1 MVFSASLR
9 SSFSRSGRASAKVPI
24 STPKDV
30 KSPDNESNCDALDAY
45 YVDSRDERSFGST
58 SAGSSR
64 FDGSAASSYDDDWS
78 RAESSAFF
86 SADASSYFS
95 RDEGHSYFS
104 RDNGG
109 SAYSR
114 DDASSCPDDHTEFEK
129 QKPNEEKVDGNVE
142 TAAIEVD
149 IENNTVSYFQRAF
162 SNFSFISE
170 VGQEVELDSAS
181 VTYFISD
188 TDTNTKSTNETA
200 GNTDDTHNTPAKTNH
215 TTNTAEKTKDT
226 NDDTEVT
233 NDSPNENERSVSDKN
248 TVPILYGDK
257 VYEPKPV
264 KTFGESISYGG
275 NSASCVASSSTPAGA
290 FAGNGTSNGSRPSL
304 SFFKKKPKSILT
316 PITQSKY
323 GTNTRPAHLLSVS
336 KESQDSKKRISVDS
350 NEGSVSQSNHG
361 KKTRPKQHNPRKFER
376 RSSKNS
382 RSSVGGRSKS
392 VERHTVT
399 DDSVGLVGTHKRS
412 KSLERRNPESTN
424 IEDGRDDRAKLRH
437 NMPMTSNLKKGIT
450 SQATTGPKSILHA
463 SKYQNNFSTMSS
475 HRLDSFRQNESY
487 QKQRLIAPQK
497 LVPVNRTISQNESNQ
512 APSTDRAGQTAPTTA
527 HRKEQLSRQYNSSA
541 GNIIGVPMTK
551 SKSSSSID
559 PIDVDFVS
567 AASTGLID
575 TDDYTEVTDACP
587 GPTAAAPFLSI
598 LTGGLCPNRFKS
610 NEVELMSPVYE
621 GDEQENL
628 HSDTSGIEHEASF
641 EIIRHWLGSG
651 ADKDLESSNPDSST
665 TQSPGSGPEE
675 MDLAEMI
682 FQGAGIISV
691 GTELDEELVST
702 YSKGANSLI
711 DNGTAFDDDDD
722 DDEEE
727 DAEGSCHNDQKKSGK
742 WKDLFFSFRRK
753 LKRSESEEDAQVY
766 PIIGSDTFMANVMN
780 ELELENVVENETG
793 LGMSTFID
801 VDELSNLDDNLP
813 DGFEEMLLEMIA
825 EEAVPGCLES
835 DKKKFFTSFRRKKY
849 CMS

>member
-1 MVFSASLR
+1 MVFSTSLR
-9 SSFSRSGRASAKVPI
+9 SSFSRSGRASAKVPL
-24 STPKDV
+24 SRPKDV
-30 KSPDNESNCDALDAY
+30 KTPDNESNCDALDAY

-114 DDASSCPDDHTEFEK
+114 DDASSYPDDETEFEK
-129 QKPNEEKVDGNVE
+129 KKSTDEKVDGDVE

-181 VTYFISD
+181 VTYYTSD
-188 TDTNTKSTNETA
+188 TAINTKSTNETA
-200 GNTDDTHNTPAKTNH
+200 GNTDCTDNTPAKTNH
-215 TTNTAEKTKDT
+215 TTDTAENTEDT
-226 NDDTEVT
+226 NYDTEVT
-233 NDSPNENERSVSDKN
+233 NDSPNENEQSVADKN
-248 TVPILYGDK
+248 TVPILSGDK

-264 KTFGESISYGG
+264 KTFGESVSYGG
-275 NSASCVASSSTPAGA
+275 NSASGVASSSASAGA
-290 FAGNGTSNGSRPSL
+290 FAGNGSSSGSRPSL
-304 SFFKKKPKSILT
+304 SFFKKKPKSILN
-316 PITQSKY
+316 PITQSKS
-323 GTNTRPAHLLSVS
+323 GKNTRPAQLLPVL
-336 KESQDSKKRISVDS
+336 KESQDSKKWISFDS
-350 NEGSVSQSNHG
+350 NEGRVSQSNHG
-361 KKTRPKQHNPRKFER
+361 KKTRSKQLSPRTFER
-376 RSSKNS
+376 HSSKNS
-382 RSSVGGRSKS
+382 RSIGGRSKS
-392 VERHTVT
+392 VERRTVT
-399 DDSVGLVGTHKRS
+399 DNSVGHVGTHKRS
-412 KSLERRNPESTN
+412 KSLERRNPESS
-424 IEDGRDDRAKLRH
+424 IVEDGRDDREKLRH
-437 NMPMTSNLKKGIT
+437 NMPMTSNLKNGTT
-450 SQATTGPKSILHA
+450 SQATTGLKSILLA
-463 SKYQNNFSTMSS
+463 SKYQNNFSTMGS

-487 QKQRLIAPQK
+487 QKKRLIAPQK
-497 LVPVNRTISQNESNQ
+497 LVPVNRTISQNESAQ
-512 APSTDRAGQTAPTTA
+512 VLSIDRAGQTVPNTA
-527 HRKEQLSRQYNSSA
+527 HRKEKLSKQYNSSA

-598 LTGGLCPNRFKS
+598 LTRGLCPNRFKS

-621 GDEQENL
+621 GDQQENL
-628 HSDTSGIEHEASF
+628 HSNTSGIEQEASF
-641 EIIRHWLGSG
+641 GIIRHWLGSG
-651 ADKDLESSNPDSST
+651 ADKDPESTNPDSST
-665 TQSPGSGPEE
+665 TQSPESGPEE

-682 FQGAGIISV
+682 FQRAGIISV

-722 DDEEE
+722 NDEEE
-727 DAEGSCHNDQKKSGK
+727 DAEGNHHNDQKKLGMLK
-742 WKDLFFSFRRK
+742 GLFFSFRRK
-753 LKRSESEEDAQVY
+753 LKRSDSEEDAQVY

-780 ELELENVVENETG
+780 ELNLENVVENETG
-793 LGMSTFID
+793 FGVSNLID
-801 VDELSNLDDNLP
+801 VDELSHRDDNLP

-825 EEAVPGCLES
+825 EEAVLGCLES
-835 DKKKFFTSFRRKKY
+835 DKKKFFPSLRRKK
-849 CMS
+849 